1 MTTPKNKGFR
11 TRRRDSSRED
21 VNREEEL
28 EKFFSEAEE
37 PRVEELTIDQRVE
50 RRAQGRYF
58 NATSYRTTEEQK
70 ELLKFAAAHRGKV
83 SKHTWKISLC
93 LRRNEILVRHL
104 TNNASGQRNI
114 TLYNVMSLNRSV
126 PTF

>member
-70 ELLKFAAAHRGKV
+70 ELLKFAAAQSGKSV
-83 SKHTWKISLC
+83 QAYMEDIIMPTAE
-93 LRRNEILVRHL
+93 RDF
-104 TNNASGQRNI
+104 GQAFDQQR
-114 TLYNVMSLNRSV
+114 
-126 PTF
+126 